1 LCSLS
6 VIMWRG
12 VKPVKKAK
20 TVKVKKSKERGEG
33 VGWASSMASAA
44 SLGTPT
50 PGLKHF
56 SPPA

>member
-1 LCSLS
+1 LCSLY

-33 VGWASSMASAA
+33 VWPGIING
-44 SLGTPT
+44 LGSKPRNPDTGIKT
-50 PGLKHF
+50 L
-56 SPPA
+56 

>member
-1 LCSLS
+1 
-6 VIMWRG
+6 MWRG

-33 VGWASSMASAA
+33 VW
-44 SLGTPT
+44 LGIINGLGSKPRTQT